1 MIFTQKR
8 KAKKKPAGWVQS
20 GKEKLRSEGG
30 DKGDSLGRKG
40 EGEGELSPKMVSELQ
55 GEKANE

>member
-1 MIFTQKR
+1 M
-8 KAKKKPAGWVQS
+8 QS

-30 DKGDSLGRKG
+30 TKETAG
-40 EGEGELSPKMVSELQ
+40 EEREVEEGELSPKMVSELQ

>member
-1 MIFTQKR
+1 M
-8 KAKKKPAGWVQS
+8 QS